1 MVKESDTRKL
11 LIFMEVGEGE
21 VEEER
26 SEINDL
32 TPSQILPIFFLVIT
46 KIFAE
51 IYNYSYSVYTELQ
64 FCFDKF

>member
-1 MVKESDTRKL
+1 MVKESDTREL

-32 TPSQILPIFFLVIT
+32 T
-46 KIFAE
+46 
-51 IYNYSYSVYTELQ
+51 
-64 FCFDKF
+64 